1 MGKVDAGSLISPPHP
16 QAEMVRLRND
26 LRLPLHARIGIH
38 CGTVVSGI
46 VGSQRPRFCALDDG
60 RVDRDTSV
68 R

>member
-1 MGKVDAGSLISPPHP
+1 
-16 QAEMVRLRND
+16 MVRLRND

-46 VGSQRPRFCALDDG
+46 VGSQRPRFCALYDG
-60 RVDRDTSV
+60 RVDREGPAHFCALDDG